1 MQKTQYSIRK
11 KRIYLINL
19 LENVEIMKI
28 PVQGIIPP
36 LVTPLVNRRKIDTR
50 GLENLIEYVIA
61 GGVHGLF
68 LLGTTGE
75 ASSLSPA
82 LRKTFIRDACQIVA
96 GRVPVMV
103 GITDTSAET
112 SLRMAEDYKNA
123 GADAVVVAPPYY
135 IPISQAELIH
145 YFSELLPFLP
155 LPAILYNMP
164 SCTKIHM
171 AVETVAAAR
180 EMGAIGIK
188 DSSGDMVYLYS
199 LIDRFR
205 ESPDFSIITGTEIF
219 LPETILQGGHG
230 AVAGGANF
238 FPELFVAFYNA
249 ALAGDLS
256 EIRTLRNIVLKIYNS
271 VYHLVKQS
279 SRYTVSTKCV
289 LGIMGICN
297 DYAAPPLK
305 SFDPQIRD
313 KIRKAVEE
321 IQQTSGYSTIFTR
334 INHNL

>member
-1 MQKTQYSIRK
+1 
-11 KRIYLINL
+11 
-19 LENVEIMKI
+19 MKI

-36 LVTPLVNRRKIDTR
+36 LVTPLVNRRRIDSR
-50 GLENLIEYVIA
+50 GFENLIEYVIA

-75 ASSLSPA
+75 ATSLSPA
-82 LRKTFIRDACQIVA
+82 LRKTFVRDACRIVA

-123 GADAVVVAPPYY
+123 GADAVVIAPPYY
-135 IPISQAELIH
+135 IPITQTELIH
-145 YFSELLPFLP
+145 YFSELLPYLP
-155 LPAILYNMP
+155 LPVILYNMP
-164 SCTKIHM
+164 SYTKVHM
-171 AVETVAAAR
+171 EADTVAAAR

-188 DSSGDMVYLYS
+188 DSSGDMVYLYT
-199 LIDRFR
+199 LIDRFKKY
-205 ESPDFSIITGTEIF
+205 PDFSIITGTEIY
-219 LPETILQGGHG
+219 LPETVLQGGHG

-249 ALAGDLS
+249 SIAGDLS
-256 EIRTLRNIVLKIYNS
+256 GIRTLRNMVLKIYNS
-271 VYHLVKQS
+271 VYHLVKEP

-297 DYAAPPLK
+297 DYTAPPLK
-305 SFDPQIRD
+305 NFDPQIRD

-321 IQQTSGYSTIFTR
+321 IQQEMGYSTIFIR
-334 INHNL
+334 KNQNL